1 MPDDNDRKLLD
12 KRVVARY
19 IKKGRL
25 DEKDYDKHLKAL
37 PDLADQAVPVES
49 DLDNDDLDDFDD
61 TDEAEVT
68 DAPLQVHPPVPPGV
82 NGVEKGP

>member
-19 IKKGRL
+19 IRKGRV
-25 DEKDYDKHLKAL
+25 DEKDYEKHLKSL
-37 PDLADQAVPVES
+37 PDLADQAVPIES
-49 DLDNDDLDDFDD
+49 DLDNDDLDDDFDD
-61 TDEAEVT
+61 VDEVAT